1 MNALEQPVLAFNFTV
16 TLWDAQGPHVGSTVR
31 AAVGQLAGQLIFGS
45 FAEVSGLDVELEVEA
60 YQEGGR
66 NDGALRFAKPAKFP
80 NLVFRRGITARTDLW
95 DWQAQVIA
103 GEETAIR
110 KSGLIVLFDRNGAS
124 VSIPRVAATV
134 SVARVPVAAWRFERG
149 LPVKLQ
155 GPTLDA
161 KSNTVAIERLEIA
174 HERLERVSLTS
185 IPGLGDIA
193 SQVPSFT

>member
-1 MNALEQPVLAFNFTV
+1 MTFLEQPALTFNFSV
-16 TLWDAQGPHVGSTVR
+16 TMWDVQGPNVGATAR
-31 AAVGQLAGQLIFGS
+31 AAIGQAAGQLFFGS
-45 FAEVSGLDVELEVEA
+45 FAEVQGLEVELETEP

-66 NDGALRFAKPAKFP
+66 NERTFRFSKPVKFP

-95 DWQAQVIA
+95 DWQAQIIA

-110 KSGLIVLFDRNGAS
+110 KSGMIILFDRNGAS
-124 VSIPRVAATV
+124 VGVSGVGSVSITRIPI
-134 SVARVPVAAWRFERG
+134 AAWMFERG

-161 KSNTVAIERLEIA
+161 KSNNVAIEMLEIA
-174 HERLERVSLTS
+174 HERLQRVSLSS

-193 SQVPSFT
+193 SQVPTLT